1 MSAATMKD
9 VAEHAG
15 VSTATVSRALMNPEK
30 VSAATRQKVEQ
41 AVLAVGYSPH
51 ALARS
56 SKRNESRTILVIVP
70 DICDPFF
77 AEVIQG
83 VERTAAEHGYL
94 VLLGDCAQQQQQEK
108 TFVNLIITK
117 QIDGMLLLGSNVPF
131 DASKEEQKN
140 LPPMVMANE
149 FAPESFIERGDFTY
163 EAGAQAMLALMSL
176 PQPPTAIFCHSDAMA
191 IRALS
196 QAKRMGLRV
205 PDDVSLV
212 GFDDIKLAQ
221 YCDPP
226 LTTVSQPRYQIGREA
241 MLLLLEQ
248 LHSRSV
254 VSGSRLLDSEFIVRG
269 STSAPKR

>member
-1 MSAATMKD
+1 M
-9 VAEHAG
+9 
-15 VSTATVSRALMNPEK
+15 ALQRK
-30 VSAATRQKVEQ
+30 K
-41 AVLAVGYSPH
+41 
-51 ALARS
+51 
-56 SKRNESRTILVIVP
+56 
-70 DICDPFF
+70 
-77 AEVIQG
+77 
-83 VERTAAEHGYL
+83 
-94 VLLGDCAQQQQQEK
+94 
-108 TFVNLIITK
+108 
-117 QIDGMLLLGSNVPF
+117 
-131 DASKEEQKN
+131 
-140 LPPMVMANE
+140 
-149 FAPESFIERGDFTY
+149 SFIERGDFTY

-176 PQPPTAIFCHSDAMA
+176 PQPPTAIFCHSDVMA
-191 IRALS
+191 IGALS